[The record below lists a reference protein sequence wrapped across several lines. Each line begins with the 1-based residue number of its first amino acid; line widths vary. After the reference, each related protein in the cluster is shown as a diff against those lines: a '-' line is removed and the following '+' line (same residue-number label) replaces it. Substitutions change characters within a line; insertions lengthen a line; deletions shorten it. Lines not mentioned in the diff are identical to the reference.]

1 MTWNAGVRAGS
12 LRSALS
18 SAGSYQAPRYHIKTM
33 LRARYFAST
42 SYGVLFLSP
51 SSNRNASMIA
61 WSRLDALRFIR
72 TSLSRYSSPDG
83 NFSLAHV
90 KYSRF
95 TSTGSEPGTDFAK
108 STGGA
113 GTVGG
118 FVGGGASLK
127 PGASLSAGIPVS
139 ALESNTKSTMCS
151 REFGSTLWA
160 CAGVSSVAPTVA
172 AAVTAAAPV
181 STVRRVNAPP
191 GSSSNASGAI
201 ELRGGS
207 AVLMGSPLV
216 PRFFKHESEV
226 RLVEK
231 VLGLHSRRAHLL
243 AHCVAVTGHA

>member
-1 MTWNAGVRAGS
+1 MPGS
-12 LRSALS
+12 FVQVLEHR
-18 SAGSYQAPRYHIKTM
+18 TE
-33 LRARYFAST
+33 LRAPGVGLRRITELLAET
-42 SYGVLFLSP
+42 AAVVRRHWRGRIGVLFLSP

-72 TSLSRYSSPDG
+72 SSRSRYSSPDG

-118 FVGGGASLK
+118 FVGGGANLK
-127 PGASLSAGIPVS
+127 PGASLSTGIPVN
-139 ALESNTKSTMCS
+139 ALESNTKRTMCS

-160 CAGVSSVAPTVA
+160 CVDVSSVAPTVA

-201 ELRGGS
+201 E
-207 AVLMGSPLV
+207 P
-216 PRFFKHESEV
+216 
-226 RLVEK
+226 
-231 VLGLHSRRAHLL
+231 
-243 AHCVAVTGHA
+243 C